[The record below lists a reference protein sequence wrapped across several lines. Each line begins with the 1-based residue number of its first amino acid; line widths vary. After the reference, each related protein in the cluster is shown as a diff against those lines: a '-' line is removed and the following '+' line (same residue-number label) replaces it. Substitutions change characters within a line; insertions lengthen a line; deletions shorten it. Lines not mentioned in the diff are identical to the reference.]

1 MSHFVGPTNDYSFV
15 LFNFVLFSN
24 GAFGA
29 PDRRWAHGIM
39 VLMYFPNW
47 VIDRNQYH
55 LFCWAFGLV
64 LIKLVERNDERNS
77 TFR

>member
-1 MSHFVGPTNDYSFV
+1 MIIVSFYLILFFSLMAHLVLRSPLGTWDYG
-15 LFNFVLFSN
+15 FNVFSK
-24 GAFGA
+24 
-29 PDRRWAHGIM
+29 
-39 VLMYFPNW
+39 L

>member
-1 MSHFVGPTNDYSFV
+1 MAHLVLRSPLGTWDYG
-15 LFNFVLFSN
+15 FNVFSK
-24 GAFGA
+24 
-29 PDRRWAHGIM
+29 
-39 VLMYFPNW
+39 L